1 MSKIYVIH
9 ENRDWFKPLELE
21 LSKRGLPFEEWFLND
36 GHFDMSQEPPNGVF
50 YNRMSA
56 SSHTRGHRYAPEYTA
71 CVLNW
76 LQMYGRKVFNPSRAL
91 YLEISKVAQYSALSA
106 RGIAVPRTIAVS
118 GRDEVLEAARA
129 FDKPFITKH
138 NRAGKGLGVRKF
150 DNRAA
155 LESYVGSGQFEE
167 SVDGITLLQDY
178 IKAPGLY
185 ITRCEFIGGKFLYA
199 VRIDTRDGFELCP
212 ADVCQI
218 DDLFCPVTGS
228 PRAKFEIIRDFSSP
242 LIPKYEAFLEVSDIH
257 IAGIEFIEDEHGQAF
272 TYDVNTN
279 TNYNSDAE
287 RVAGISGMGA
297 IAELLGKALN
307 EI

>member
-9 ENRDWFKPLELE
+9 ENSEWFRPLELE
-21 LSKRGLPFEEWFLND
+21 LSKRGLPFEGWFMNE
-36 GHFDMSQEPPNGVF
+36 GHFDLTQAPPHGVY

-56 SSHTRGHRYAPEYTA
+56 SSHTRDHRYAPEYTA

-76 LQMYGRKVFNPSRAL
+76 LQMHGRKVFNPSRAL
-91 YLEISKVAQYSALSA
+91 TLEISKIAQYAALSA
-106 RGIAVPRTIAVS
+106 HGIAAPRTIAVS
-118 GRDEVLEAARA
+118 GRDEMLAAARA
-129 FDKPFITKH
+129 FDKAFITKH
-138 NRAGKGLGVRKF
+138 NRAGKGLGVRRF
-150 DNRAA
+150 DSLSA
-155 LESYVGSGQFEE
+155 LEAHMQSDQFEQ

-178 IKAPGLY
+178 IRSPGQY

-228 PRAKFEIIRDFSSP
+228 SRAKFEIIPGFESP
-242 LIPKYEAFLEVSDIH
+242 LIPKYEIFLKANDIH
-257 IAGIEFIEDEHGQAF
+257 VAGIEFIEDEHGRCF
-272 TYDVNTN
+272 TFDVNTN

-287 RVAGISGMGA
+287 RVAGVSGMGA
-297 IAELLGKALN
+297 IADLLGGALD
-307 EI
+307 